1 MIPSLPQAFNRRSEP
16 LCSTAVLSYALATSC
31 AARDGG
37 LLSRETDKAD
47 SHRKGWTVT
56 VDWGS

>member
-1 MIPSLPQAFNRRSEP
+1 MEGARDGAPDGGTGRRSR
-16 LCSTAVLSYALATSC
+16 LSYALATSC

-37 LLSRETDKAD
+37 LRSRETDKAD